1 MSTESCRKL
10 TENCV
15 RAEKPEKDRKT
26 RRPPVCPSVR
36 RRRASVR
43 RAAVRR
49 GPGAIS
55 RTGPAERRTAE
66 CREAGN
72 GMQSGGTAFPPV
84 RGPVPER
91 KRQPGFPRACGSFP
105 RDGRTGGVLPINK
118 SGRKGAPAGGPPGSP
133 PGNPPGSPP
142 AFPQSDRTRTGDP
155 PAFRPAPRT
164 GRKTRGKRG
173 KSGERARNRENRP
186 ETGSTEAEN
195 SPETAEKQI
204 CALCLSV
211 EKSDEFLCRKH
222 NSGEALSRGFH
233 AALKMI
239 TLVTVNMNYK
249 TGNSTPR
256 NGKKVPE
263 TNIK

>member
-10 TENCV
+10 TENCA

-26 RRPPVCPSVR
+26 RRPPVR
-36 RRRASVR
+36 HRRASVR

-84 RGPVPER
+84 RVPVPER

-133 PGNPPGSPP
+133 PS
-142 AFPQSDRTRTGDP
+142 FPHSDRTRTALGSVIRRHSDRRRGP
-155 PAFRPAPRT
+155 D
-164 GRKTRGKRG
+164 GKRAG
-173 KSGERARNRENRP
+173 NAENRENARGIGKIVRKRDQP
-186 ETGSTEAEN
+186 RRK
-195 SPETAEKQI
+195 TARKRRKNKFVH
-204 CALCLSV
+204 CA
-211 EKSDEFLCRKH
+211 
-222 NSGEALSRGFH
+222 
-233 AALKMI
+233 
-239 TLVTVNMNYK
+239 
-249 TGNSTPR
+249 
-256 NGKKVPE
+256 
-263 TNIK
+263 